1 MHYIIVGADK
11 CGTDALRYHLNL
23 HEEIYCDSTERH
35 FFSQNKNYNIGIKKY
50 EEIFNFENKPIYG
63 EKSPS
68 YMFLKIAIDRI
79 YENYPDVKIIISLR
93 EPVSRVYSS
102 HNHQRNNGNI
112 NVPFIQL
119 IHQNE
124 NNNNQLEDLTNTYLN
139 QYRNCVSEFTLQR
152 GYYINYI
159 EYIYSTFPN
168 ENIYIGINE
177 EFLKNPLEEYNKLFK
192 FLGAKELSHET
203 FSLIYTTN
211 INKGKYKERIT
222 YEDFKYVY
230 NLYKDYN
237 ERLYTV
243 LGKRIE
249 SWDNIYM
256 QRGLM

>member
-1 MHYIIVGADK
+1 M
-11 CGTDALRYHLNL
+11 
-23 HEEIYCDSTERH
+23 
-35 FFSQNKNYNIGIKKY
+35 
-50 EEIFNFENKPIYG
+50 
-63 EKSPS
+63 
-68 YMFLKIAIDRI
+68 
-79 YENYPDVKIIISLR
+79 
-93 EPVSRVYSS
+93 
-102 HNHQRNNGNI
+102 
-112 NVPFIQL
+112 
-119 IHQNE
+119 
-124 NNNNQLEDLTNTYLN
+124 
-139 QYRNCVSEFTLQR
+139 
-152 GYYINYI
+152 
-159 EYIYSTFPN
+159 
-168 ENIYIGINE
+168 
-177 EFLKNPLEEYNKLFK
+177 FK